1 MVFKFTYSTILR
13 IHSDDNNKL
22 STAVALRNNA
32 LLEVKEGFT
41 SVKIPFANLNE
52 WVNKYPNATHI
63 TVGDGEKELLEK
75 YLSVPSPVITNS
87 DVSGSTV
94 MDVSD
99 PTALDVSGSVVLD
112 VSGSVVLDVSGSKAS
127 VVGNSVD
134 EATSSKWS
142 GCCSSVKTAP
152 VSSNQDISG
161 ANVAPTTDVSGA
173 PLNESESVV
182 LKRVPTATDMSAESN
197 KSAVVIRNPVEVS
210 TTKRWWCF

>member
-112 VSGSVVLDVSGSKAS
+112 VSGSKAS